1 MTGNHHGL
9 RRIVDDQVDARRS
22 FQSANI
28 AALAPDDLSFEL
40 IVGQRKHRYRAFC
53 DEIAGQD
60 ARSPRRQSLASAH
73 GFFLG
78 LLFDDAN
85 VASPDSKLG
94 LFEHLID
101 KTSLRLLSRQA
112 RNLLELFSRFVNMPL
127 VFNHF
132 FFDVPFSR
140 SLDSDLA
147 WRAHFV
153 ACPGV
158 DPFVDSLFFC

>member
-28 AALAPDDLSFEL
+28 AALTPNDLSFEL
-40 IVGQRKHRYRAFC
+40 IVGQRKHRYRAFS
-53 DEIAGQD
+53 DEIAGKTLD
-60 ARSPRRQSLASAH
+60 RQGDNLLASAH
-73 GFFLG
+73 SFFLG
-78 LLFDDAN
+78 SLFDDAN
-85 VASPDSKLG
+85 SLRRFQLG

-101 KTSLRLLSRQA
+101 KTSLRLISRQA

-140 SLDSDLA
+140 L
-147 WRAHFV
+147 
-153 ACPGV
+153 
-158 DPFVDSLFFC
+158 